1 MFKDIISESDLGLLE
16 SIQHHLLNDTAA
28 FSDIFPAIKSPDYSQ
43 SPVDLHLIN
52 NCATSVGPT
61 HDVGVKL
68 EIRENGTGLMVAHV
82 GHVPAE
88 RRWGVGVKLE
98 CRQNKDEVIVARG
111 GHAPPE
117 WRRYRGVRR
126 RPWGKFAA
134 EIRDPAKM
142 GARVWLGTYE
152 TSEDAAL
159 AYDQAAYKI
168 RGSRALLNFPHLIGM
183 NVAEPVRVTPRRRS
197 VESSS
202 ENRLHIGRESG
213 SHQIKME
220 NWEGN

>member
-1 MFKDIISESDLGLLE
+1 MFKDIISESDL
-16 SIQHHLLNDTAA
+16 SIQHHLLNDTTA
-28 FSDIFPAIKSPDYSQ
+28 FCDIFPATNLLEYYQ
-43 SPVDLHLIN
+43 SPGDLHSIDN
-52 NCATSVGPT
+52 YATSVGLT
-61 HDVGVKL
+61 HEAGINL
-68 EIRENGTGLMVAHV
+68 EIRENGSGLVVARGDHT
-82 GHVPAE
+82 PAE
-88 RRWGVGVKLE
+88 WRWGVEVKLE
-98 CRQNKDEVIVARG
+98 TRQNKDKVMVERG

-117 WRRYRGVRR
+117 WKRYRGVRR

-168 RGSRALLNFPHLIGM
+168 RGSRALLNFPHLIGL
-183 NVAEPVRVTPRRRS
+183 NVAKPVRVTPRRRS
-197 VESSS
+197 QESSS
-202 ENRLHIGRESG
+202 ENGLLIGRKSG
-213 SHQIKME
+213 SHQTKME